1 MQEDK
6 RKIRYIIEKYPYE
19 RLVECVELNGR
30 CFTEEALLENNL
42 EISDL
47 LHIVEL
53 IPQLIEDLEQGR
65 KSKLWDK
72 LQEDVFELLLHVSA
86 NRIFRLLFVQFGGI
100 QFLNGFI
107 KKTPKTPA
115 AEIAKAVEIKK
126 QLL

>member
-1 MQEDK
+1 M
-6 RKIRYIIEKYPYE
+6 
-19 RLVECVELNGR
+19 
-30 CFTEEALLENNL
+30 
-42 EISDL
+42 

-72 LQEDVFELLLHVSA
+72 LQEDVFELRLHVSA

-107 KKTPKTPA
+107 KKTQKTPA
-115 AEIAKAVEIKK
+115 IEIAKAVEIKK